1 MASSSLLSFS
11 LCLLLLC
18 HLSQA
23 QFGSSQESP
32 FQSPRRSVSSR
43 NECRIE
49 RLNAL
54 EPTRTVR
61 SEAGVT
67 DYFDEDNEQFRCAGV
82 STIRRVIEPRGLL
95 LPSMSNAPRL
105 VYIVQGRG
113 IVGLVMPGCPETF
126 QSFQRSE
133 REEGERHRW
142 SRDEHQKVYQFQEG
156 DVLAVPNGF
165 AYWCYNNGENPVV
178 AITVLDTSNDANQ
191 LDRSHRQFLLA
202 GRQEQ
207 GRQRYGREGSI
218 KENIL
223 RGFSTELLAAAFGVN
238 MELARKLQ
246 CRDDTRGEIVRAENG
261 LQVLR
266 PSGMEEEEREEGR
279 SINGFEET
287 YCSMKIKQNIGDP
300 RRADVF
306 NPRGG
311 RITTLNSEKLPI
323 LRFIQMS
330 AERVVLYRN
339 AMVSPHWNINAHSI
353 MYCTGGRGRVEVA
366 DDRGETVFD
375 GELRQG
381 QLLIV
386 PQNFAMLERAG
397 SAGFQL
403 VSIKTSDRAMVSTVV
418 GKTSALRGMPVE
430 VLMNSYR
437 LSRDEARRVKLT
449 RGDEVAIFTP
459 RRESRAEA

>member
-1 MASSSLLSFS
+1 MGSSSWLSFS

-18 HLSQA
+18 RMSQA

-32 FQSPRRSVSSR
+32 FQSSRRSVSTR

-61 SEAGVT
+61 SEAGMT

-82 STIRRVIEPRGLL
+82 SAIRRVIEPRGLL

-133 REEGERHRW
+133 RYEREEGGRHRRP
-142 SRDEHQKVYQFQEG
+142 RDEHQKVYQFEEG

-202 GRQEQ
+202 GRQEE
-207 GRQRYGREGSI
+207 GRQRYRREESM

-246 CRDDTRGEIVRAENG
+246 CRDDTRGEMVRAENG

-266 PSGMEEEEREEGR
+266 PSRMEEEEREESR
-279 SINGFEET
+279 RKNGLEET

-353 MYCTGGRGRVEVA
+353 MYCTGGRGPC
-366 DDRGETVFD
+366 RGC
-375 GELRQG
+375 
-381 QLLIV
+381 
-386 PQNFAMLERAG
+386 
-397 SAGFQL
+397 
-403 VSIKTSDRAMVSTVV
+403 
-418 GKTSALRGMPVE
+418 
-430 VLMNSYR
+430 
-437 LSRDEARRVKLT
+437 
-449 RGDEVAIFTP
+449 
-459 RRESRAEA
+459 